1 MFARKPVEIDSRNRI
16 FISSRPKD
24 EGDMK
29 EIVKLGIKKVVMFG
43 LLTSEEHYEE
53 HWLQEK
59 GIKVEIVNINLVEDE
74 RPLRSII
81 LRALSKLEK
90 GTLMHC
96 YGGQTA
102 QIAAMCYFV
111 RKGLTPEQAIA
122 RVESRLKAEKV
133 DVIHITPDEAR
144 LISDFQKPGAWKKPI
159 TRAQIRFRLAQ
170 KKWRPRKTKR
180 WV

>member
-24 EGDMK
+24 EEDIR
-29 EIVKLGIKKVVMFG
+29 EIVKLGIKKVIMFG
-43 LLTSEEHYEE
+43 LLTSEEHCEE

-59 GIKVEIVNINLVEDE
+59 GIKVEIVNINLVEGE
-74 RPLRSII
+74 RPLMSII

-96 YGGQTA
+96 YGGGAA

-122 RVESRLKAEKV
+122 RVTRCLKAEKV
-133 DVIHITPDEAR
+133 GVIRIMPTEQEVLSNFPKP
-144 LISDFQKPGAWKKPI
+144 KPGKKSI

-180 WV
+180 RV